1 LEIVIIGLGKVGL
14 ELTEQLA
21 AEGHSITVVDSD
33 QRRVETAL
41 GMYDVAGVTG
51 NATNHLILL
60 EANVSEADLV
70 IVLTGNDELN
80 LTCCLMSKKLGAK
93 NTIARA
99 RKPEYNEGINLIRGD
114 LGLSL
119 CINPEKETAAE
130 IARILKFPLA
140 KNVEPFAKG
149 KIEMIEYTVNKE
161 STFCGRTVN
170 AVFSKMKYPI
180 LVCAVERDNE
190 ILIPY
195 GDFLFAEGDVLM
207 LVGSADRM
215 TAFFKELGIK
225 TTTIHNVI
233 IIGGG
238 NTAYYLAQQLLKTHI
253 DVSII
258 EVDPSTAETISDAL
272 PDATVILGDGTDHQL
287 LAEEGLRDTD
297 ALCSMTGIDEENIIA
312 SLYAGTVNKTIKTV
326 TKINRSELTFLAKPL
341 GVGSV
346 VTPKKIA
353 ANLILRYVRAMQ
365 NSSEADNVITLYKLA
380 DGKAEALE
388 FAVTESCKIIGTP
401 LSQLDI
407 ENDVIIASINRHG
420 KIISPRGSDKLEKGD
435 TVIVV
440 TTRSGL
446 DQLDDIIRR
455 QHI

>member
-1 LEIVIIGLGKVGL
+1 MNIVIIGLGKVGL

-33 QRRVETAL
+33 NRRVETAI

-51 NATNHLILL
+51 SATNHNVLR
-60 EANVSEADLV
+60 EADVGDADLV
-70 IVLTGNDELN
+70 VTLTGNDELN

-99 RKPEYNEGINLIRGD
+99 RKPEYSEGIDLIRSD

-119 CINPEKETAAE
+119 CINPEKETAKE
-130 IARILKFPLA
+130 IARVLKFPLA

-149 KIEMIEYTVNKE
+149 KIEMIEYPIKKESSLCGKTVNE
-161 STFCGRTVN
+161 I
-170 AVFSKMKYPI
+170 FSKMKYPI
-180 LVCAVERDNE
+180 LICAVERGNE
-190 ILIPY
+190 VLIPY
-195 GDFLFAEGDVLM
+195 GDFLIAEGDVLM

-215 TAFFKELGIK
+215 TAFFREAGIK
-225 TTTIHNVI
+225 TTTIRDVI

-238 NTAYYLAQQLLKTHI
+238 NTAYYLAGQLLKMRMS
-253 DVSII
+253 VSII
-258 EVDPSTAETISDAL
+258 EVNKKIAEAVSEAL

-297 ALCSMTGIDEENIIA
+297 ALCCMTGIDEENIIA
-312 SLYAGTVNKTIKTV
+312 SLYASTVNKNIKTV
-326 TKINRSELTFLAKPL
+326 TKVNRSELTYLASPL
-341 GVGSV
+341 GIGSI

-353 ANLILRYVRAMQ
+353 ANIILRYVRALQ
-365 NSSEADNVITLYKLA
+365 NSTDVDNVITLYKLA
-380 DGKAEALE
+380 NGKAEALE
-388 FAVTESCKIIGTP
+388 FAVKDDSPLIGIS
-401 LSQLDI
+401 LSNLNI
-407 ENDVIIASINRHG
+407 KKDVMVASINRQG
-420 KIISPRGSDKLEKGD
+420 EIISPHGSDTMEKGD

-446 DQLDDIIRR
+446 DRLEDIRG
-455 QHI
+455 